1 MYTGGTTGLP
11 KGAVLSHD
19 NLLANANQIAA
30 FAPELVEGAEV
41 VLTALPLTHIYSVTV
56 SMNHSISRGYT
67 QLLIP
72 DPRDLV
78 GLLKVIDHHK
88 PTVFPGVPTLYAA
101 LSNHRHVKSGKYSMA
116 SVNFCIS
123 GAAPL
128 PPETQRRFQEVTGAR
143 LVEGYGLSE
152 ASPVTHCNPLRGEDH
167 LGTIGVPLPNT
178 DARVV
183 DEETESRVL
192 GPGER
197 GILCV
202 AGPQVMQRYWN
213 RPDDTKEALQTDDAG
228 VVWLHT
234 GDVAVME
241 PNGFFRIVDRK
252 KDMILAGGG
261 LNVYPREVEDVLFE
275 HPAVLEAGVIG
286 VPVGKQDQRVKAF
299 VVVAPESDVSEEQL
313 QDFCRQRL
321 ARYKVPRSIEFRDEL
336 PKTFVGKVLRRELA
350 EEERAKQERAKE
362 TEKPTG

>member
-1 MYTGGTTGLP
+1 
-11 KGAVLSHD
+11 
-19 NLLANANQIAA
+19 
-30 FAPELVEGAEV
+30 

-56 SMNHSISRGYT
+56 SMNHSIARGYT
-67 QLLIP
+67 QVLIP

-78 GLLKVIDHHK
+78 GLLKVIDHQK
-88 PTVFPGVPTLYAA
+88 PTVFPGVPTLYSA

-116 SVNFCIS
+116 SINFCIS

-167 LGTIGVPLPNT
+167 IGTIGVPLPNT
-178 DARVV
+178 DAKIV
-183 DEETESRVL
+183 DEETETVTL

-197 GILCV
+197 GILCIS
-202 AGPQVMQRYWN
+202 GPQVMRSYWN
-213 RPDDTKEALQTDDAG
+213 RPEETKDALVEHEDGKT
-228 VVWLHT
+228 WLHT

-241 PNGFFRIVDRK
+241 PTGFFRIVDRK

-275 HPAVLEAGVIG
+275 HPAVQEAGVIG
-286 VPVGKQDQRVKAF
+286 VPVGSQDQRVKAF
-299 VVVAPESDVSEEQL
+299 VVVVPGANVSAEEL
-313 QDFCRQRL
+313 QEFCRERL
-321 ARYKVPRSIEFRDEL
+321 ARYKVPRSIEFRDDL

-350 EEERAKQERAKE
+350 AEELAKQA
-362 TEKPTG
+362 PPG